1 MRDPSPGLPRA
12 RTPGLV
18 DGTGGFGWHM
28 VNDLALATVV
38 TSGPGGSK
46 TIRPL
51 LPR

>member
-1 MRDPSPGLPRA
+1 MRDPRPGLPPA

-38 TSGPGGSK
+38 TPGPGGSK